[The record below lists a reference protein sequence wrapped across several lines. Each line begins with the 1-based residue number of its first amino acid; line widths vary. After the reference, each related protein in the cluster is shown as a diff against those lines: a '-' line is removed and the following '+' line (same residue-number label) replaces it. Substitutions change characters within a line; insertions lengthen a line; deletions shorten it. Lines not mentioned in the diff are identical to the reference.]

1 MDYLSRLE
9 RKAEK
14 SRVTRDDEEMP
25 HYIDSYYD
33 DLEEPPTAS
42 ERLNRISP
50 SDARWL
56 AQLVRQNL
64 DTEHERIGAEMEKE
78 LAVSLLLFLCVPKLN
93 LWDRTLAR
101 RGTYGISK
109 SSSFETH
116 GQKGGPQI
124 GWLNLPFGM
133 R

>member
-14 SRVTRDDEEMP
+14 SRAARDDDEMP

-33 DLEEPPTAS
+33 DLEEPPSALG
-42 ERLNRISP
+42 RLNSISP

-64 DTEHERIGAEMEKE
+64 DTEHERISAEIEKE
-78 LAVSLLLFLCVPKLN
+78 LTVGHLLSSCLPKLI
-93 LWDRTLAR
+93 LWNRTLALR
-101 RGTYGISK
+101 ETYAISK
-109 SSSFETH
+109 
-116 GQKGGPQI
+116 
-124 GWLNLPFGM
+124 
-133 R
+133 